1 MRLQDWFRRT
11 AAHWAA
17 YSEYEILESE
27 MFQYIV
33 PTVDATVN
41 IYDPLKIADGIVV
54 DALNIGLQCVRS
66 NPDEIK
72 ISWDIL
78 AFCAKYGLLG
88 FMTALPTT
96 PDFTGCKAVYLPK
109 NPVIKQETMPVDVF
123 ANLFFPPEREQR
135 LRQFRENRQKV
146 LGDLGDGIDLL
157 WGDKDDAKINVTF
170 RSSPEAKRR
179 TFERG
184 YAEPYLWIRNQFR
197 DWASL
202 FCSAYFYYD
211 EQNETMRELHRRS
224 IEAFGGVAPHY
235 TVVLEENKPQIKWDF
250 HSLLQ
255 TVQIILSFALA
266 DGAQP
271 LRICKECSKVYCAAD
286 KRSQF
291 CSPECKNRY
300 GVRNSRRR
308 QGGTDSK

>member
-1 MRLQDWFRRT
+1 MRLQDWFQRT
-11 AAHWAA
+11 TAHWAA
-17 YSEYEILESE
+17 YSKYEILESE
-27 MFQYIV
+27 MGRYIA

-41 IYDPLKIADGIVV
+41 IYDPLKIADEIVV
-54 DALNIGLQCVRS
+54 DALNIGIQCVRQT
-66 NPDEIK
+66 PDELK
-72 ISWDIL
+72 ISEDML
-78 AFCAKYGLLG
+78 AFAAKYGLLG

-96 PDFTGCKAVYLPK
+96 PDFTSYSAVYLPK
-109 NPVIKQETMPVDVF
+109 NPVIKHETMDVKVF
-123 ANLFFPPEREQR
+123 MNLFFPPEREER

-146 LGDLGDGIDLL
+146 LGDMGDGIDLL
-157 WGDKDDAKINVTF
+157 WVNKDDAKVNVAF

-184 YAEPYLWIRNQFR
+184 YAEPFLWIRNQFR

-255 TVQIILSFALA
+255 TIQIILSFALA
-266 DGAQP
+266 DESQP
-271 LRICKECSKVYCAAD
+271 LRLCKECSKVYYATD

-291 CSPECKNRY
+291 CSPECKNCY
-300 GVRNSRRR
+300 GVRQSR
-308 QGGTDSK
+308 KK

>member
-1 MRLQDWFRRT
+1 MRLQDWFQRT
-11 AAHWAA
+11 TAHWAA

-27 MFQYIV
+27 MMRYIV
-33 PTVDATVN
+33 PTVGATVN
-41 IYDPLKIADGIVV
+41 IYDPLKIADEIVV
-54 DALNIGLQCVRS
+54 DALNIGIQCVRKS
-66 NPDEIK
+66 PDEIA
-72 ISWDIL
+72 IMQDIL
-78 AFCAKYGLLG
+78 AFAAKYGLLG

-96 PDFTGCKAVYLPK
+96 PDFTSYEAVYLPK
-109 NPVIKQETMPVDVF
+109 NPVIKAETMKIDVF
-123 ANLFFPPEREQR
+123 MNLFFPPEREER
-135 LRQFRENRQKV
+135 LKQYKENRQKV
-146 LGDLGDGIDLL
+146 LGDLGGGIDML
-157 WGDKDDAKINVTF
+157 WVNKDDAKISVTF
-170 RSSPEAKRR
+170 RSAPEAKKREL
-179 TFERG
+179 ERG

-211 EQNETMRELHRRS
+211 EQNETMRELHRRL

-255 TVQIILSFALA
+255 TIQIILSFALA
-266 DGAQP
+266 DESQP
-271 LRICKECSKVYCAAD
+271 LRVCKECSKVYYATD

-300 GVRNSRRR
+300 GVRSSR
-308 QGGTDSK
+308 KK

>member
-11 AAHWAA
+11 TAHWAA
-17 YSEYEILESE
+17 YSKYEILESE
-27 MFQYIV
+27 IMRYIV

-41 IYDPLKIADGIVV
+41 IYDPLKIADEIVV
-54 DALNIGLQCVRS
+54 DALNIGIQCVRES
-66 NPDEIK
+66 PDEVK
-72 ISWDIL
+72 ITEDIL
-78 AFCAKYGLLG
+78 AFAAKYGLLG

-96 PDFTGCKAVYLPK
+96 PDFTSYEAVYLPK
-109 NPVIKQETMPVDVF
+109 NPVIKHETMGKDVF
-123 ANLFFPPEREQR
+123 MNLFFPPEREER
-135 LRQFRENRQKV
+135 LKQFRENRQKV
-146 LGDLGDGIDLL
+146 LGGDWGNGIDML
-157 WGDKDDAKINVTF
+157 WVNKDDAKVNVAF

-184 YAEPYLWIRNQFR
+184 YAEPWLWLRNQFR

-255 TVQIILSFALA
+255 TIHIMLSFALA
-266 DGAQP
+266 DEAQP
-271 LRICKECSKVYCAAD
+271 LRLCKECTTVYYATD

-300 GVRNSRRR
+300 GVRQSR
-308 QGGTDSK
+308 KK